1 MRINFLTASK
11 KRREK
16 KRDDDWLR
24 DPFGIS
30 MGSVNVAKQRRE
42 SAV

>member
-11 KRREK
+11 KQ
-16 KRDDDWLR
+16 RDDDWLR